1 MNDRFLWPTERR
13 HRWLLAGIIFIG
25 AALRLWLWWRSPIH
39 QPANDE
45 TEYVQVA
52 RDLIAGRGWRFYDTY
67 HWLRAPLYPLWLA
80 GSLWLFD
87 DLRLA
92 SLPNLVLSTATIY
105 LFYLLGREVG
115 LSGREVDPDRVRDAE
130 RVGLIAAGSSA
141 LLLTLATFASLWM
154 SETLFTALFAGS
166 LLLLLRCAARPRCW
180 LVLGAGILMGLA
192 ILTRSSPLPMVP
204 FAVLWLIVTVYRHKR
219 AETRTVAMRQAVL
232 YGAGF
237 GLCCALTIVPW
248 TIRNYLAYGEPIA
261 VETGLSFNIWRF
273 NEPREDEET
282 IFKVLEQIRNPAER
296 ADYATAKGMARLR
309 EDPAILARKLW
320 PNWNAIWM
328 IKPIEDRFL
337 LPTYYQDVPL
347 NMFVLALLLDDALYV
362 VLVLLSLWGLICAP
376 LDRRKFLLGGWLLS
390 LLVVVLFTHG
400 EGRYRQFIFPALLP
414 YAGWQLLALRRNWP
428 RIGVRRLAY
437 LAGIVA
443 ALWTAIVTYYPTE
456 WVARNL
462 RRGWAV
468 QQAQWALNGEDTASA
483 IKYLQQAN
491 AADPGSADVWLAL
504 GAVYQQ
510 IGLQEEA
517 LEALEN
523 AYTQTPSYVTVNLLR
538 GDSLRRLGR
547 DEEARE
553 AFKGFYNDEQ
563 QMLDWAWNDLD
574 APPPEVV
581 EVGDG
586 LDFGLVAGMHPAETQ
601 GQGEQERR
609 VRWTDKRSAIRLAG
623 SATGTRISLTLAAQ
637 WPNAQPVPIRVC
649 ANSICR
655 DLVLDAQWRDYWLTA
670 PAAPEYLV
678 TIDTP
683 TFDPQQFDP
692 QSQDQRQLGIL
703 VDRVAVLPFT
713 P

>member
-1 MNDRFLWPTERR
+1 MNDRFFWPTERR
-13 HRWLLAGIIFIG
+13 HRWLLVGIILLG
-25 AALRLWLWWRSPIH
+25 AALRLWLWWRSPLH

-52 RDLIAGRGWRFYDTY
+52 RDLINGRGWRFYDTY

-87 DLRLA
+87 NFRLA
-92 SLPNLVLSTATIY
+92 SLPNIALSIATIY
-105 LFYLLGREVG
+105 LFYLLGRDVG
-115 LSGREVDPDRVRDAE
+115 LSGRESDPDRVQQAE
-130 RVGLIAAGSSA
+130 RVGLSSAASSA
-141 LLLTLATFASLWM
+141 LLLTLSTFASLWM

-166 LLLLLRCAARPRCW
+166 LLLLLRCAARPRWW
-180 LVLGAGILMGLA
+180 LALGAGVLMGLA
-192 ILTRSSPLPMVP
+192 ILTRSSPMPMVP
-204 FAVLWLIVTVYRHKR
+204 FAALWLIITVYRHMR
-219 AETRTVAMRQAVL
+219 AEPRPVAMRRATL
-232 YGAGF
+232 YGVGF
-237 GLCCALTIVPW
+237 GLCCALVIAPW
-248 TIRNYLAYGEPIA
+248 TIRNYLAYGEPIP

-273 NEPREDEET
+273 NEPREDEAT
-282 IFKVLEQIRNPAER
+282 IFKVLEEIPNPAAR
-296 ADYATAKGMARLR
+296 ADYATAKGLERLR
-309 EDPAILARKLW
+309 EDPAILLRKLW

-347 NMFVLALLLDDALYV
+347 NMFVLALLLDDGLYV
-362 VLVLLSLWGLICAP
+362 VLALLSLWGLLCAP
-376 LDRRKFLLGGWLLS
+376 LDRRKILLGGWVLS

-414 YAGWQLLALRRNWP
+414 YAGWQILMLRREWS

-437 LAGIVA
+437 LAGIVV
-443 ALWTAIVTYYPTE
+443 ALWTALVTYYPRE
-456 WVARNL
+456 WAMRNL
-462 RRGWAV
+462 RRAWDV
-468 QQAQWALNGEDTASA
+468 QQAQWALNGNDTATA
-483 IKYLQQAN
+483 IKHLQQAN
-491 AADPGSADVWLAL
+491 NADPRSADVWLAL

-517 LEALEN
+517 LKALEN
-523 AYTQTPSYVTVNLLR
+523 AYIQMPSYVTVNLLR

-547 DEEARE
+547 DDEARE

-563 QMLDWAWNDLD
+563 QMLDWAWTDLD
-574 APPPEVV
+574 PPRPEVV

-586 LDFGLVAGMHPAETQ
+586 LDFGLVSGMHPAEM
-601 GQGEQERR
+601 QERNGEEHM
-609 VRWTDKRSAIRLAG
+609 VRWTDKRAAIRLTG
-623 SATGTRISLTLAAQ
+623 SATGTRINLTLAAQ

-649 ANSICR
+649 VNGSCR
-655 DLVLDAQWRDYWLTA
+655 ELVLDAEWRDYWLTA
-670 PAAPEYLV
+670 PAAPEYLI

-692 QSQDQRQLGIL
+692 ESEDQRRLGIL
-703 VDRVAVLPFT
+703 VDRAAVLPFT

>member
-13 HRWLLAGIIFIG
+13 HRWLLAGIILLG

-52 RDLIAGRGWRFYDTY
+52 RDLLAGHGWRFYDTY

-92 SLPNLVLSTATIY
+92 SLPNIALSTATIY

-115 LSGREVDPDRVRDAE
+115 LSGRESEPDRVRLAE
-130 RVGLIAAGSSA
+130 RVGLISAGASA
-141 LLLTLATFASLWM
+141 LLLTLSTFASLWM

-166 LLLLLRCAARPRCW
+166 LLLLLRCAARPRLW
-180 LVLGAGILMGLA
+180 LAVGAGVLMGLA

-204 FAVLWLIVTVYRHKR
+204 FAALWLIVTVYRQRR
-219 AETRTVAMRQAVL
+219 AAGSAAIRQAAL
-232 YGAGF
+232 YGIGF

-296 ADYATAKGMARLR
+296 ADYATAKGLARLR
-309 EDPAILARKLW
+309 EDPAILLRKLW

-347 NMFVLALLLDDALYV
+347 NIFVLALLLDDALYV
-362 VLVLLSLWGLICAP
+362 VLALLSLWGLLCAP
-376 LDRRKFLLGGWLLS
+376 LDRRKILLGGWVLS

-414 YAGWQLLALRRNWP
+414 YAGWQIVTLRQNWR
-428 RIGVRRLAY
+428 RIGVWRLAY
-437 LAGIVA
+437 LAGIIA
-443 ALWTAIVTYYPTE
+443 ALWTALVTYYPRE
-456 WVARNL
+456 WAMRNL
-462 RRGWAV
+462 RRGWDM
-468 QQAQWALNGEDTASA
+468 QQAQWALNANDTATT
-483 IKYLQQAN
+483 IKHLQQAN
-491 AADPGSADVWLAL
+491 AADPRSADVWLAL

-517 LEALEN
+517 LVALEN
-523 AYTQTPSYVTVNLLR
+523 AYTQMPSYVTVNLLR

-563 QMLDWAWNDLD
+563 QMLDWAWRDLD
-574 APPPEVV
+574 APAPEAI

-586 LDFGLVAGMHPAETQ
+586 LDFGLVAGMHPAEKQ
-601 GQGEQERR
+601 EVAGQERM
-609 VRWTDKRSAIRLAG
+609 VRWTDKRAALRLVG
-623 SATGTRISLTLAAQ
+623 SAAGTRLVLRLAAQ
-637 WPNAQPVPIRVC
+637 WPNGEPVPIRVC
-649 ANSICR
+649 VNGSCR
-655 DLVLDAQWRDYWLTA
+655 ELVLDAEWRDYWLTA
-670 PAAPEYLV
+670 PAAPEYLI

-683 TFDPQQFDP
+683 TFAPQEFDP
-692 QSQDQRQLGIL
+692 ESEDERKLGIL

>member
-13 HRWLLAGIIFIG
+13 HRWLLAGIILIG

-45 TEYVQVA
+45 TEYVRVA
-52 RDLIAGRGWRFYDTY
+52 RDLITGNGWRFYDTY

-87 DLRLA
+87 DFRLA
-92 SLPNLVLSTATIY
+92 SLPNIALSIATIY

-115 LSGREVDPDRVRDAE
+115 LSGRESDPDRVRLAE
-130 RVGLIAAGSSA
+130 RVGLISAGSSA
-141 LLLTLATFASLWM
+141 LLLTLSTFASLWM
-154 SETLFTALFAGS
+154 SETLFTALFSAS
-166 LLLLLRCAARPRCW
+166 LLLLLRCAARPRPW
-180 LVLGAGILMGLA
+180 LALVAGVLMGLA

-204 FAVLWLIVTVYRHKR
+204 FAALWLIVTVYRQKR
-219 AETRTVAMRQAVL
+219 DESRLAIRRAAL
-232 YGAGF
+232 YGIGF

-282 IFKVLEQIRNPAER
+282 IFKVLEQIPNPAER

-309 EDPAILARKLW
+309 EDPAILLRKLW

-362 VLVLLSLWGLICAP
+362 VLVLLSLWGMLCAP
-376 LDRRKFLLGGWLLS
+376 LDRRKLLLGGWVLS

-400 EGRYRQFIFPALLP
+400 EGRYRQFIFPSLLP
-414 YAGWQLLALRRNWP
+414 YAGWQMLALRQNWR
-428 RIGVRRLAY
+428 RIGIWRLAY
-437 LAGIVA
+437 LAGIVV
-443 ALWTAIVTYYPTE
+443 ALWTALVTYYPRE
-456 WVARNL
+456 WAMRNL
-462 RRGWAV
+462 RRGWDM
-468 QQAQWALNGEDTASA
+468 QQAQWALNGNDTATA
-483 IKYLQQAN
+483 LKHLQQAN
-491 AADPGSADVWLAL
+491 AADPSSADVWLAL

-517 LEALEN
+517 LEALQN
-523 AYTQTPSYVTVNLLR
+523 AYTQMPSYVTVNLLR

-547 DEEARE
+547 DAEARE

-563 QMLDWAWNDLD
+563 QMLDWAWRDLD
-574 APPPEVV
+574 APAPEMI

-586 LDFGLVAGMHPAETQ
+586 LDFGLVAGMHPAEKQ
-601 GQGEQERR
+601 AVAGQERM
-609 VRWTDKRSAIRLAG
+609 VRWTDKRSALRLVG
-623 SATGTRISLTLAAQ
+623 SAAGTRIVLTLAAQ
-637 WPNAQPVPIRVC
+637 WPNGQPVPIRVC
-649 ANSICR
+649 VNGICR
-655 DLVLDAQWRDYWLTA
+655 ELVLDAQWRDYWLTA
-670 PAAPEYLV
+670 PAAPEYLI

-683 TFDPQQFDP
+683 VFAPQQFDP
-692 QSQDQRQLGIL
+692 ETEDQRKLGIL
-703 VDRVAVLPFT
+703 VDRAAVLPFV